1 METVTVWITQYGYLG
16 LFSLLMLGIIGLP
29 VPDETLLTFSGY
41 LVYKQEFSFGWT
53 ITAAFFGSIT
63 GITVSYL
70 LGRSIG
76 LFLLR
81 RYGKY
86 VLITPEKL
94 DMVHQWFERRGK
106 WTLTIG
112 YFIPGVRHLTAYTAG
127 ATKLELHEFMAFAY
141 SGGLIW
147 SLSFILLG
155 YFIGEKWETVVD
167 QFQNNVLIGTC
178 VLVVVIAIVL
188 LIKKRFLRVS

>member
-1 METVTVWITQYGYLG
+1 METVSVWITQYGYFG

-29 VPDETLLTFSGY
+29 IPDETLLTFSGY
-41 LVYKQEFSFGWT
+41 LIYKEQFSLGWT
-53 ITAAFFGSIT
+53 VVSAFGGSIC
-63 GITVSYL
+63 GITISYI

-76 LFLLR
+76 LFLLH
-81 RYGKY
+81 RYGRY

-94 DMVHQWFERRGK
+94 DAVHQWFERRGK
-106 WTLTIG
+106 WALTIG

-127 ATKLELHEFMAFAY
+127 ASKLEIPEFMVFAY

-147 SLSFILLG
+147 TLTFILLG
-155 YFIGEKWETVVD
+155 YSIGDRWQSVVD
-167 QFQNNVLIGTC
+167 QFQANVLIGTSI
-178 VLVVVIAIVL
+178 LVVILAIIW

>member
-1 METVTVWITQYGYLG
+1 METVSVWITQYGYFG

-29 VPDETLLTFSGY
+29 IPDETLLTFSGY
-41 LVYKQEFSFGWT
+41 LIYKEQFSFGWT
-53 ITAAFFGSIT
+53 ILSAFGGSVC
-63 GITVSYL
+63 GITISYV

-81 RYGKY
+81 RYGRY

-94 DMVHQWFERRGK
+94 DAVHQWFERRGK
-106 WTLTIG
+106 WALSIG

-127 ATKLELHEFMAFAY
+127 ASKLEIPEFMAFAY
-141 SGGLIW
+141 SGGLLW
-147 SLSFILLG
+147 SLSFIFLG
-155 YFIGEKWETVVD
+155 YSIGDQWQSVVD
-167 QFQNNVLIGTC
+167 QFQDNVLIGTC
-178 VLVVVIAIVL
+178 ILIVVLAVIW